1 VRCCRTPGTLQVT
14 TVVVSIMIVWII
26 FSPIAAL
33 MAYLITYA
41 EYSHHYPD
49 RGPVIREAVRAAI
62 VTFLFFLVLG
72 IAVSFILPGILK

>member
-1 VRCCRTPGTLQVT
+1 MRCCRTPGTLQVT
-14 TVVVSIMIVWII
+14 TVDASVILWII

-49 RGPVIREAVRAAI
+49 RGPVIREALRTAI
-62 VTFLFFLVLG
+62 VTLLVFLVLG
-72 IAVSFILPGILK
+72 IAVSFILPLISK